1 MARPTGKAEQTR
13 QYIIAQ
19 TAPIFNR
26 QGYAATSMK
35 DLTQATGLTK
45 GAIYGNFKDKDE
57 VSLAAFAYNLEQL
70 TSHLRRAAATG
81 TTAGEQLK
89 AIVNFYRNVHNVKF
103 LEAGCPLMNTA
114 VESDD
119 MHPALR
125 QAVQTAIEEWQDWLA
140 GIMKAGQ
147 EQGQI
152 NPDAN
157 PFQYAALFMSLIEG
171 ATMLAKATNKPYYML
186 TPLNHMDKV
195 IEQDLILT

>member
-70 TSHLRRAAATG
+70 ISHLRRAAATG

-125 QAVQTAIEEWQDWLA
+125 QAVQTAIEEWQAWLA